1 MRFHAGILG
10 ALFAFRRGGM
20 FRMIKFVGR
29 STKPAQSAASTRDRK
44 PPFSTPLRLPT
55 FPWPAL
61 VLMLVVFPLVPI
73 SVAIACDLT
82 VNEGCI
88 DEVIT
93 NVGDA
98 RTLHVTVSSG
108 SGIVEFFQVIGPN
121 QKQAKLNKGGRLHIG
136 LDESGGTVY
145 SVQAC
150 WDDAVEGTFCHPW
163 KQFRRNFAPLSVCK
177 TYVANATKAI
187 ADAAALGCGFK
198 GERWN
203 PDPNAHYTAC
213 IDNVGD
219 WQALVNNETNGRAT
233 QLNKCRIE
241 KKPIRPVGGN
251 GPVAGVA
258 EAMQVAKACSAY
270 AKRMDARVNEARAL
284 KCAFFGGSNGW
295 DHPHAY
301 WADQCAR
308 WKAGASVKV
317 EEDSF
322 QRNLD
327 QCKSGDTGGAGGGKT
342 YTAVAEVTM
351 YDGYQHGN
359 RTVCYIYPGDK
370 LGKLAANGAT
380 GKWLHLRGNSGDC
393 NGKTGFVYNEGELK

>member
-1 MRFHAGILG
+1 MKRPAKSTCPATFSPL
-10 ALFAFRRGGM
+10 ALAVM
-20 FRMIKFVGR
+20 LSV
-29 STKPAQSAASTRDRK
+29 
-44 PPFSTPLRLPT
+44 FSI
-55 FPWPAL
+55 A
-61 VLMLVVFPLVPI
+61 PI

-82 VNEGCI
+82 VRDGCI

-98 RTLHVTVSSG
+98 RTLHVTVTSASK
-108 SGIVEFFQVIGPN
+108 VVDFFQVIGPN
-121 QKQAKLNKGGRLHIG
+121 QKQAKLSKGGRLHIG
-136 LDESGGTVY
+136 LDETGGTVY

-150 WDDAVEGTFCHPW
+150 WSDGALGTHCNSW

-177 TYVANATKAI
+177 TYVANAAKAI

-233 QLNKCRIE
+233 ALNKCRIE

-284 KCAFFGGSNGW
+284 KCAFFGGSGGW

-308 WKAGASVKV
+308 WKAGASMKV

-327 QCKSGDTGGAGGGKT
+327 RCKAGDGTGGGGT
-342 YTAVAEVTM
+342 LTAQREVTM
-351 YDGYQHGN
+351 YNTFAEGN
-359 RTVCYIYPGDK
+359 TDLCYIHPGDK
-370 LGKLAANGAT
+370 LTRLPANGAT
-380 GKWLHLRGNSGDC
+380 GKWLHLKGNSGDC
-393 NGKTGFVYNEGELK
+393 KGKSGFVYNKGELK